1 MNTFK
6 VMIVVCSVMAT
17 VCSGQYTQSGKPNS
31 WMNQPANSPLVPNKT
46 GPEDASASIG
56 SPAAPS
62 APIHINFPASAFP
75 TISQH
80 LCTCTAVSESTA
92 AGMIEKYQQPSSTS
106 AAAAEQQSAP
116 AQQSFSQ
123 QQQAPAQ
130 SAGSYSTAAAA
141 PIEQGPSAADQ
152 FVKPAYT
159 MSNKV
164 TGY

>member
-1 MNTFK
+1 M
-6 VMIVVCSVMAT
+6 
-17 VCSGQYTQSGKPNS
+17 YTDPYIRCLIFRSGKPNS
-31 WMNQPANSPLVPNKT
+31 WMNQPASSPLVPNKT

-56 SPAAPS
+56 SPVAPS
-62 APIHINFPASAFP
+62 APVHINFPASAFP

-106 AAAAEQQSAP
+106 AAATEQQSAP
-116 AQQSFSQ
+116 AAQQSYSQ

-130 SAGSYSTAAAA
+130 SAGSYLTTAA

-152 FVKPAYT
+152 FVKPAYA

>member
-1 MNTFK
+1 M
-6 VMIVVCSVMAT
+6 S
-17 VCSGQYTQSGKPNS
+17 Q
-31 WMNQPANSPLVPNKT
+31 QPASSPLVPNKT
-46 GPEDASASIG
+46 GSEDASAAIG

-62 APIHINFPASAFP
+62 APIHVNFPASAFP

-92 AGMIEKYQQPSSTS
+92 AGMIEKYQQPSAS
-106 AAAAEQQSAP
+106 AAPEQQSAP
-116 AQQSFSQ
+116 AQQSYS
-123 QQQAPAQ
+123 QQQAPSQ
-130 SAGSYSTAAAA
+130 SGPYSTSTAAAA

-152 FVKPAYT
+152 QIVKPAYS